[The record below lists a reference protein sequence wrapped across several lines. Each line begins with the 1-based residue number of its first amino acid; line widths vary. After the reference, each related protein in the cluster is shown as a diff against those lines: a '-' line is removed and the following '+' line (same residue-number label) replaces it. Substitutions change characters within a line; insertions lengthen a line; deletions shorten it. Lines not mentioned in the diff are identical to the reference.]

1 MTHSEEVTSKLGLI
15 LGTITAGL
23 TLADWDL
30 ILAII
35 LKIVSIV
42 SFTVVIAL
50 NVDKLSGK
58 LKNWFK

>member
-1 MTHSEEVTSKLGLI
+1 MTHTEDITSKFGLI

>member
-1 MTHSEEVTSKLGLI
+1 MTQSEEVTSKLGLI

-35 LKIVSIV
+35 LKIVSII

-50 NVDKLSGK
+50 NVDKLSNK

>member
-1 MTHSEEVTSKLGLI
+1 MTQAEQITSKCGLI
-15 LGTITAGL
+15 LGTITASL

-42 SFTVVIAL
+42 SFTIVIAL
-50 NVDKLSGK
+50 NVDKLSEK
-58 LKNWFK
+58 IQKWLK

>member
-1 MTHSEEVTSKLGLI
+1 MTQSEEVTSKLGLI

-50 NVDKLSGK
+50 NVDKLSNK

>member
-50 NVDKLSGK
+50 NVDKLSNK